1 MTSLPEDSINPEKF
15 ENWLKFHAQINEW
28 RRIVRVDEETI
39 LVSKS
44 SSGSQAELDCGG
56 PAFSGDAQSFVF
68 STASSEFV
76 PAHNGTGIDVFKRGK
91 N

>member
-39 LVSKS
+39 LVSKFKEDFS
-44 SSGSQAELDCGG
+44 HALHTAISQIPDLLELN
-56 PAFSGDAQSFVF
+56 V
-68 STASSEFV
+68 
-76 PAHNGTGIDVFKRGK
+76 IKM
-91 N
+91 